1 MRFQKRA
8 KTHSYAGIT
17 RIRFEGSRRDYSA
30 SQPTYR
36 RHPLHLMYSVSIAMN
51 REKVKGIDRGEENV
65 YNEADIDFDDNTAF
79 LKGEY

>member
-1 MRFQKRA
+1 
-8 KTHSYAGIT
+8 
-17 RIRFEGSRRDYSA
+17 
-30 SQPTYR
+30 
-36 RHPLHLMYSVSIAMN
+36 MN